1 MPRKGLSPFMKLLII
16 SPGKAHSLEYRDAI
30 AEYEKRLSSALPIEW
45 AFPAVGTKESEGA
58 AILKLLKPEDRV
70 ILLDERG
77 KEIDSPGLAN
87 LLDGELNAGT
97 KRLIFVIGGAFGVSE
112 EIQARANKTISLSG
126 LVFPHMLV
134 RLILV
139 EQLYRAWSIRTG
151 GKYHHA

>member
-1 MPRKGLSPFMKLLII
+1 MKLLLI
-16 SPGKAHSLEYRDAI
+16 SPGKAHAPEYRDAI

-45 AFPAVGTKESEGA
+45 AFPTVGTKESEGE
-58 AILKLLKPEDRV
+58 AILKLLKHEDTV

-77 KEIDSPGLAN
+77 KDIDSLGLAS
-87 LLDGELNAGT
+87 LLDDALNASV
-97 KRLIFVIGGAFGVSE
+97 KRLVFVIGGAFGVSE
-112 EIQARANKTISLSG
+112 EVAARANKTLKLSS

-134 RLILV
+134 RLILA

>member
-1 MPRKGLSPFMKLLII
+1 MKLLII
-16 SPGKAHSLEYRDAI
+16 SPGKAHAPEYRDAI
-30 AEYEKRLSSALPIEW
+30 STYETRLQNALPIEW
-45 AFPAVGTKESEGA
+45 AFPSIGTKESEGE
-58 AILKLLKPEDRV
+58 AILKLLRSDDVV

-77 KEIDSPGLAN
+77 KDIDSPGLADLIDSN
-87 LLDGELNAGT
+87 MNAAT
-97 KRLIFVIGGAFGVSE
+97 KRLVFIIGGAFGVSDAVQE
-112 EIQARANKTISLSG
+112 RAQKTLRLSA